1 MTSERLDFE
10 DIVDLIMA
18 EEPVPTYEAMTRW
31 VGRYPL
37 YAHELKEFFKTWAFV
52 EAEAATT
59 EPVALD
65 EEEVVQHGVNFAL
78 DLARQQDRIA
88 AERPLPQ
95 LHHFDQVILAA
106 IYGLRDNAYNLS
118 IAEKAGELLGR
129 HAVAGKLIL
138 SLDRLEKSGLIQS
151 RVENSDRTQGKN
163 RRYFTVTLAGEHVV
177 EAAKAV
183 SDEIAGFL
191 GDFA

>member
-1 MTSERLDFE
+1 M
-10 DIVDLIMA
+10 
-18 EEPVPTYEAMTRW
+18 
-31 VGRYPL
+31 
-37 YAHELKEFFKTWAFV
+37 
-52 EAEAATT
+52 
-59 EPVALD
+59 EPVAID

-78 DLARQQDRIA
+78 ELAREQGRIA

-95 LHHFDQVILAA
+95 LDRFDQVTLAA

-118 IAEKAGELLGR
+118 IAEKAGKLLGR

-138 SLDRLEKSGLIQS
+138 SLDRLEKSGLIQG

-163 RRYFTVTLAGEHVV
+163 RRYFTVTLAGEYAV
-177 EAAKAV
+177 EAAKTV

-191 GDFA
+191 GEFA